1 MTNRLMVLLKKVIRS
16 IVYGVTTL
24 IVIVLI
30 WYFFIADE
38 RTLTSTKPPRYETF
52 IVTDVSKPQQF
63 VLPGRLFYAVW
74 LDYKIEGFVD
84 DSITVCFNTE
94 RYDYE
99 SMRFKGKVETSNKR
113 DFYETEDIIIT
124 YVPNK
129 AKKGN
134 LIIKA
139 CIY

>member
-1 MTNRLMVLLKKVIRS
+1 MHR
-16 IVYGVTTL
+16 L
-24 IVIVLI
+24 IVFLQKVVQFIIYGASTLVVIILI

-38 RTLTSTKPPRYETF
+38 RTLSQIGPPRYETF
-52 IVTDVSKPQQF
+52 VVTDVSKPQQF

-84 DSITVCFNTE
+84 DSMTVCFNTE

-99 SMRFKGKVETSNKR
+99 NTSLKGKLNINNKR

-124 YVPNK
+124 YVPNR

-134 LIIKA
+134 LTIKA

>member
-1 MTNRLMVLLKKVIRS
+1 MHRLMVFLQKVIQF
-16 IVYGVTTL
+16 IIHGAATL
-24 IVIVLI
+24 VVIILI

-38 RTLTSTKPPRYETF
+38 RTLSPTGPPPYETF
-52 IVTDVSKPQQF
+52 VVTDVSKPQQF
-63 VLPGRLFYAVW
+63 VLPGRSFYAVW

-99 SMRFKGKVETSNKR
+99 NTSFKGKLKISNKR
-113 DFYETEDIIIT
+113 DFYETEDITIT

-134 LIIKA
+134 LTIKA